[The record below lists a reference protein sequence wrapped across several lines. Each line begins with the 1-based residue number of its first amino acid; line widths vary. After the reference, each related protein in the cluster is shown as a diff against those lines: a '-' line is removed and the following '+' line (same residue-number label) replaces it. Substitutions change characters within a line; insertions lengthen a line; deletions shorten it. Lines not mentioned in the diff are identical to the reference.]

1 MSFIKLW
8 VSFQS
13 LLKGYKSCFEN
24 DQGFFSSECQNF
36 LLLILG
42 IIIFMLILYA
52 LTRFLGGIGDDLFER
67 NENKKKK

>member
-13 LLKGYKSCFEN
+13 LLKGYKSCFAN
-24 DQGFFSSECQNF
+24 GQGFSSSECQNF

-52 LTRFLGGIGDDLFER
+52 LTRFLGGIGDDLFEK
-67 NENKKKK
+67 NENKKK

>member
-1 MSFIKLW
+1 MSLIKLW
-8 VSFQS
+8 IGFQS

-52 LTRFLGGIGDDLFER
+52 LTRFLGGIGDDLFEK
-67 NENKKKK
+67 NENKKK